1 MARISRV
8 CGLLIFTG
16 GFVASGAQGYNGGP
30 LRNIT
35 DLSST
40 CAVCHSS
47 MQKEQLRADPDA
59 LQSSQVV
66 ENKHYKALETGSGP
80 YQQLDERTRKR
91 LLQDVKAMDA
101 NASVAL
107 AAPAAVKPGQEIQ
120 VTATV
125 RGGDGV
131 VGVMLLDTDLRF
143 QSRSIAGEGWLIAG
157 APKVWGT
164 DGKEQTR
171 WTDGRA
177 KGLRKNVNF
186 VLIFDVKS
194 DLAAKKF
201 PEGKVTWTVKA
212 PLEPGIYT
220 MTAAFLY
227 GTEKASPAGR
237 VEQIGGTFPQ
247 GGPGGPSGRVLFSK
261 VHTITIR

>member
-1 MARISRV
+1 MTLTFRV
-8 CGLLIFTG
+8 FGLLIFIG
-16 GFVASGAQGYNGGP
+16 GFVVSGAHGYNGGP

-40 CAVCHSS
+40 CAGCHSS
-47 MQKEQLRADPDA
+47 MQKEQLKAEPEA
-59 LQSSQVV
+59 LQISQIV
-66 ENKHYKALETGSGP
+66 ENKHYKALETGLGP
-80 YQQLDERTRKR
+80 YQQLDERTRRR
-91 LLQDVKAMDA
+91 LLQDVKVMDA
-101 NASVAL
+101 NGSAILS
-107 AAPAAVKPGQEIQ
+107 APAAVKPGQEIL

-125 RGGDGV
+125 KGGHGV
-131 VGVMLLDTDLRF
+131 VGVMLLDTDHRF
-143 QSRSIAGEGWLIAG
+143 QSRSIASDGWLIVG
-157 APKVWGT
+157 APKVWGA

-177 KGLRKNVNF
+177 KGLKKNVNF
-186 VLIFDVKS
+186 VLIFDMKT
-194 DLAAKKF
+194 DLAAKKL

-227 GTEKASPAGR
+227 GTEKASPVGR

-247 GGPGGPSGRVLFSK
+247 GGPGGPSGRILFSK
-261 VHTITIR
+261 VHAITVH